1 MDRNTVI
8 WACAASAL
16 ALAGCGKRSSFTVTK
31 PKPIA
36 VAAGADAPTAETPPA
51 TQHGSRKM
59 QNVDIPVWVDGKQM
73 AVLRYGELPSTVKPH
88 TSPEHPK
95 GGARFYRLDEYLK
108 EIGIPVE
115 RIRSVHVLG
124 NQNRV
129 ASIEGDEL
137 RADKGRFIFDFL
149 GETTGNAKT
158 RWATTGLK
166 NLSVVHEI
174 RSVSVY
180 VDKPSPAID
189 PRYSCH
195 LSAGVKLDGA
205 DRRPADEVCAA
216 DDPYSTGER
225 AKGTRVYIDG
235 RLAGYVKRRQ
245 IPESMVVGNNEA
257 GEHTFSLT
265 KFMTSLGADVA
276 SARAIELVSGDD
288 VIARTGGAAWMK
300 HEKELVFTLP
310 KHQHGRVSVHVPAE
324 VQAKAVEGDDPVTAH
339 DTTVTAVHIHKN
351 TPASAHELLPIV
363 DESPEPQDG
372 TVAAR
377 ESRRDD
383 REN

>member
-1 MDRNTVI
+1 MDRRTVI

-16 ALAGCGKRSSFTVTK
+16 ALLGCNKRSSFTVTK
-31 PKPIA
+31 PKP
-36 VAAGADAPTAETPPA
+36 VAHATEAPAPAEPPA

-59 QNVDIPVWVDGKQM
+59 RNVDVPVWVDGKQM

-95 GGARFYRLDEYLK
+95 GGARYYRVDEYLK
-108 EIGIPVE
+108 EIGVPVE
-115 RIRSVHVLG
+115 RVRSIHVVG

-137 RADKGRFIFDFL
+137 RADKARFIFDFL
-149 GETTGNAKT
+149 DETTGNAKT

-174 RSVSVY
+174 RALSVY

-189 PRYSCH
+189 PQYSCH
-195 LSAGVKLDGA
+195 LRPGAKVDGA
-205 DRRPADEVCAA
+205 ERQPAEDVCAA
-216 DDPYSTGER
+216 DDPYSTGEN

-245 IPESMVVGNNEA
+245 IPESMVVGKSEA

-265 KFMTSLGADVA
+265 KFMTSLGANVA
-276 SARAIELVSGDD
+276 SARAIELVSGDE

-300 HEKELVFTLP
+300 HENALLFTLP

-324 VQAKAVEGDDPVTAH
+324 MQAKAVEGDDPVTAH
-339 DTTVTAVHIHKN
+339 DTTVTAVHIHKS